1 MTDPWRRIHQFF
13 RSSRLPLRC
22 VFGFIDTR
30 CAKPIKWTRIN
41 ISLFFSASK
50 FFSNRISYHAI
61 SRNTSIP
68 FLNLESWDLGSRIA
82 DYDRGQYH
90 ICPCRFRGYTC
101 INTKETRKVIRFES
115 IRNRFGFFC
124 SIIVLKGRQRPD
136 RRPRDRPQLVSTGSP
151 MTHTRKIPDTEPIS
165 RLSFTR
171 PR

>member
-1 MTDPWRRIHQFF
+1 MEKNSPILSFESLTFTLRIRIYRHAMRETDKMDEDQY
-13 RSSRLPLRC
+13 L
-22 VFGFIDTR
+22 
-30 CAKPIKWTRIN
+30 
-41 ISLFFSASK
+41 SLFFSASK

>member
-41 ISLFFSASK
+41 ISLFFSPRPN
-50 FFSNRISYHAI
+50 FFPTEFHITQYHETRPFHFLISNLGIS
-61 SRNTSIP
+61 
-68 FLNLESWDLGSRIA
+68 DLA